1 MYEWTAVVSAAA
13 AAGALLLAN
22 RSEKSVER
30 EVERRTRDLAR
41 EKDQAEQ
48 ASAAKSLFLANMS
61 HELRTPLNAII
72 GYSELLIEEN
82 ESSGATG
89 ASADLRSIQRAGR
102 HLLSLVNDVLDLSK
116 IEAGRMEL
124 NEEVVAL
131 HGLVHE
137 VVETCR
143 PAAERNG
150 TALLFQNNLPELH
163 ILADGTK
170 LRQCLLNLVG
180 NSCKFTK
187 DGTVTIGAERDDGQL
202 RLSVRDTGIGISTE
216 ELKGLF
222 QDFTQAS
229 AARAAAHGGTG
240 LGLAL
245 SQRLCTL
252 MGGHIAV
259 ESAPGSGSC
268 FTIHLPL
275 KLAVPASAP
284 EQGVRPA
291 RTAVALVVDA
301 DGQDREMV
309 REFLTGEG
317 FTPVFADARSD
328 ELSVAKVLHPDVI
341 IVNVAMPSPEGLEL
355 IDRIKGDPALQDRPV
370 VLIRAAEG
378 SLQPMPVGAADLL
391 MKPIDRSALSA
402 AVERFRPDAAGYIL
416 AIDDD
421 PDVRDLVGRTLR
433 KHGHDVETAANAI
446 EALQKID
453 AELPSLVLLDL
464 TMPVIDGFE
473 ILARLRATPAW
484 ASLPVIVLT
493 GRDISPEDRDRLRGV
508 QSILI
513 KGGDLRATL
522 VSEVRKV
529 VSRAQ
534 PELAGKVAA

>member
-1 MYEWTAVVSAAA
+1 MYEWTALVSAAA

-30 EVERRTRDLAR
+30 EVERRTRDLAHQ
-41 EKDQAEQ
+41 KDQAEQ

-72 GYSELLIEEN
+72 GYSELLIEESD
-82 ESSGATG
+82 SSGATG

-131 HGLVHE
+131 YGLIHE

-150 TALLFQNNLPELH
+150 TALLFQNNLPELR

-170 LRQCLLNLVG
+170 LRQCLLNLVS

-187 DGTVTIGAERDDGQL
+187 DGTVTIGAERDDGQI
-202 RLSVRDTGIGISTE
+202 RLSVQDTGIGISSDG
-216 ELKGLF
+216 LKGLF
-222 QDFTQAS
+222 QDFAQAS
-229 AARAAAHGGTG
+229 AATASAHGGTG

-252 MGGHIAV
+252 MGGHISV

-268 FTIHLPL
+268 FTIQLPV
-275 KLAVPASAP
+275 KLADVACGP
-284 EQGVRPA
+284 EQGDRPA
-291 RTAVALVVDA
+291 RTPVALVVDP
-301 DGQDREMV
+301 DGQDRELV
-309 REFLTGEG
+309 RDWLTGEG
-317 FTPVFADARSD
+317 FTPVFANARSD
-328 ELSVAKVLHPDVI
+328 ELSVAKALHPDVI

-391 MKPIDRSALSA
+391 IKPIDRSALSA
-402 AVERFRPDAAGYIL
+402 AVERFRPEAAGYIL

-433 KHGHDVETAANAI
+433 KHGHDVETAGNAI

-473 ILARLRATPAW
+473 ILARLRATAAW

-493 GRDISPEDRDRLRGV
+493 GREISPEDRDRLKGV

-529 VSRAQ
+529 VSRPQ

>member
-1 MYEWTAVVSAAA
+1 MYEWTALVSAAA

-30 EVERRTRDLAR
+30 EVERRTRDLAHQ
-41 EKDQAEQ
+41 KDQAEQ

-72 GYSELLIEEN
+72 GYSELLIEESD
-82 ESSGATG
+82 SSGATG

-131 HGLVHE
+131 YGLIHD

-150 TALLFQNNLPELH
+150 TALLFQEDLPELH

-202 RLSVRDTGIGISTE
+202 RLSVRGTGIGISTE
-216 ELKGLF
+216 ELKGLS
-222 QDFTQAS
+222 QDFAQAS
-229 AARAAAHGGTG
+229 AATASAHGGTG

-252 MGGHIAV
+252 MGGHISV
-259 ESAPGSGSC
+259 ESVPGSGSC

-275 KLAVPASAP
+275 KLAEPASAP
-284 EQGVRPA
+284 EQGARPA

-301 DGQDREMV
+301 DGQDRELV

-391 MKPIDRSALSA
+391 IKPIDRSALSA
-402 AVERFRPDAAGYIL
+402 AVERFRPEAAGYIL
-416 AIDDD
+416 ASADD

-433 KHGHDVETAANAI
+433 KHGHDVETAGNAI

-453 AELPSLVLLDL
+453 AELPS
-464 TMPVIDGFE
+464 
-473 ILARLRATPAW
+473 
-484 ASLPVIVLT
+484 
-493 GRDISPEDRDRLRGV
+493 
-508 QSILI
+508 
-513 KGGDLRATL
+513 
-522 VSEVRKV
+522 
-529 VSRAQ
+529 
-534 PELAGKVAA
+534 